1 MSKRIAFGPSAL
13 MLTAVLALT
22 ACGGGG
28 GGVNPTP
35 APSPAPAPPP
45 APAPTPTP
53 TPTPTPGTSFRTAEY
68 NRQAGL
74 DLAEVIPAYQSGA
87 TGQGVTAAVI
97 DSGVNPGSFEFAG
110 RISPA
115 SQDISGSRGLG
126 DEGGHGTA
134 VSGVLLAAKNDS
146 GIHGV
151 AFDATLLSLR
161 TDTPGS
167 CTSSGDCTHSDNAIA
182 RALDVAV
189 QQGARVANLSL
200 GGSAANST
208 LRSAIGRATAAGM
221 VVVLS
226 AGNDGQADPSALALI
241 ATEGVARNQVI
252 VAGAHDANRTISS
265 FSNRA
270 GATANVYVTALGE
283 RVRSFD
289 ENGTAFDYDG
299 TSFSAPFV
307 SGAVALLAQAFPNL
321 TGAQIVQLLL
331 DSADDV
337 GAAGTDSTY
346 GRGTLNIGRAF
357 QPRGGA
363 SLAGSQTPLDLAAES
378 TTLSPAMGD
387 AAQKGMG
394 AVILDGFDRAFAV
407 DLARSIRNA
416 RPQSSLS
423 GTLTQSH
430 RGIAVA
436 AGRMRVSVSIAD
448 SPGGAAVR
456 RLALAPADAVRA
468 RATAG
473 MIASR
478 IDANTSVALGFGQSA
493 VSVAG
498 QLTGRADPAFLVAR
512 GPADALGFDRRD
524 QSVAS
529 VRHRIGRLG
538 LTATAESG
546 EGLLYRMSQGV
557 RDPYL
562 RSPYASFGLS
572 ADRAFGKLGLSGGL
586 TQLEEDRTLLG
597 ARFGT
602 LFGAG
607 GSTSWFADARADWRL
622 GAGWSLGAA
631 TRQGWSRMKAG
642 GLMAGAPTVRSS
654 AFSFDIGKAGVF
666 GAGDAFSLRFA
677 QPLRVAQGGVSLRL
691 PVSYNYATGAVSH
704 ADQLLNLAPTG
715 RELDLEA
722 SYSRML
728 LGGRMDAN
736 LFWRRDPGHFAAAPN
751 DAGAALRW
759 RVDF

>member
-1 MSKRIAFGPSAL
+1 MTKRNAFGPSAL
-13 MLTAVLALT
+13 VLTAMLALT

-28 GGVNPTP
+28 GGDVNSTPTP
-35 APSPAPAPPP
+35 SPSPAPAP
-45 APAPTPTP
+45 APAPTPS
-53 TPTPTPGTSFRTAEY
+53 PTPTPGTSFRTAEY
-68 NRQAGL
+68 NRQPGL
-74 DLAEVIPAYQSGA
+74 DLAGVIPAYQAGA
-87 TGQGVTAAVI
+87 SGQGVTAAVI
-97 DSGVNPGSFEFAG
+97 DSGVNPGSPEFSG

-115 SQDISGSRGLG
+115 SQDLSGSRGVG

-134 VSGVLLAAKNDS
+134 VSGVLLAARNDS

-151 AFDATLLSLR
+151 AYSATLLSLR

-167 CTSSGDCTHSDNAIA
+167 CAGTNDCTHSDNAIA

-189 QQGARVANLSL
+189 EQGAKVANLSL
-200 GGSAANST
+200 GGSSANAT
-208 LRSAIGRATAAGM
+208 LRAAIGRATAAGM
-221 VVVLS
+221 VIVMS
-226 AGNDGQADPSALALI
+226 AGNDGAANPSDLALI
-241 ATEGVARNQVI
+241 ATDGLARNQVI
-252 VAGAHDANRTISS
+252 VAGSHDANRMISG

-270 GATANVYVTALGE
+270 GATANVFVTAIGE

-299 TSFSAPFV
+299 TSFSAPIV

-337 GAAGTDSTY
+337 GAAGTDSVY
-346 GRGTLNIGRAF
+346 GRGALNIGRAF

-363 SLAGSQTPLDLAAES
+363 ALAGSRTPVDLAAES
-378 TTLSPAMGD
+378 TTLSAAMGD
-387 AAQKGMG
+387 AAQKGIG
-394 AVILDGFDRAFAV
+394 AIILDGFDRAFAV
-407 DLARSIRNA
+407 DLARSVRNA

-430 RGIAVA
+430 RGTSVTS
-436 AGRMRVSVSIAD
+436 GRMSLSVSIAD
-448 SPGGAAVR
+448 APGGAAIR

-478 IDANTSVALGFGQSA
+478 IDAKTSIAFGFGQSA
-493 VSVAG
+493 VSVGG
-498 QLTGRADPAFLVAR
+498 QLTGRPEPAFLVAR
-512 GPADALGFDRRD
+512 SPTDALGFDRRD

-529 VRHRIGRLG
+529 VHHQVGRLG

-546 EGLLYRMSQGV
+546 EGLLYRVTPGV

-562 RSPYASFGLS
+562 RSPYASFGLA
-572 ADRAFGKLGLSGGL
+572 ADRAFGALRLSGGL
-586 TQLEEDRTLLG
+586 SRLREDRTLLG

-607 GSTSWFADARADWRL
+607 GASSWFADARADWRL

-631 TRQGWSRMKAG
+631 TRRGWSRMDAG
-642 GLMAGAPTVRSS
+642 GLMAGAPTVLSN
-654 AFSFDIGKAGVF
+654 AFSFDIGKADVF
-666 GAGDAFSLRFA
+666 GVGDAFSLRFA
-677 QPLRVAQGGVSLRL
+677 QPLRVASGGVALRL
-691 PVSYNYATGAVSH
+691 PVSYDYTTGAVAH
-704 ADQLLNLAPTG
+704 ADQLLNLAPNG

-722 SYSRML
+722 GYSRMV

-759 RVDF
+759 RLDF